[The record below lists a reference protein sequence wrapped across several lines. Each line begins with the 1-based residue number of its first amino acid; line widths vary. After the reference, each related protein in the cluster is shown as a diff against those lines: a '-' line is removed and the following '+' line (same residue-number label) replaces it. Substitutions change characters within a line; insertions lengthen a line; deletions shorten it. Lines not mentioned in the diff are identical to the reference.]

1 MRQPANPYMTS
12 AVRGPGRRGKWISW
26 SSEGC
31 PHFQFPTPGM
41 SPRPAHCSGRPP
53 GPPRVTQP
61 EKPEPRL
68 SRASGHRKSKNRKRQ
83 CAVAGWKPSDLR
95 ELWRTGTGVNNG
107 SQAVPASRPRPWPRH
122 GFHKLTH
129 TEPAQGVGRAGFPDG
144 APGGQSP
151 ASRAHERAPQRRR
164 PKAPAALSLLK
175 VGCGAQT

>member
-83 CAVAGWKPSDLR
+83 CAVVGWKPSDLG
-95 ELWRTGTGVNNG
+95 ELRRTGDR
-107 SQAVPASRPRPWPRH
+107 SQQWLAGGPSVPPPPPAATQFPQTDTHWSPRKGRVAQASPPGPLEAGPPQAERTKGRPNS
-122 GFHKLTH
+122 
-129 TEPAQGVGRAGFPDG
+129 AGP
-144 APGGQSP
+144 
-151 ASRAHERAPQRRR
+151 RR
-164 PKAPAALSLLK
+164 PLHFPS
-175 VGCGAQT
+175 